1 MNIVSEKKN
10 SLEKRGQIYVS
21 IGLGF
26 CIASTEALRY
36 TSIWYLGS
44 AGSLWTTSI
53 KVFILLC
60 LFTFLLVLTKSRE
73 RPLYKSTALLIVIP
87 ILQTFAYI
95 WHYFRFFN
103 IESNVF
109 LHALES
115 TLIESSYFLYIIFVS
130 FFLTLNIKTAVQSL
144 LTGLIVAGTIQICIT
159 FVPAVPAFVLIL
171 LFTPLSCIFL
181 QAAIRS
187 KQSDEEWIASL
198 PESER
203 RLFED
208 EQQDSSGSTRP
219 EESEKQTTQLWQ
231 LYIAIALLS
240 LIVAAIHSQWLR
252 AQDMNITS
260 AMIQICAGVGTI
272 LASNLFLT
280 IRQRLE
286 DRDIVDILRIVI
298 LPVAI
303 GTLYIA
309 SLTTGSLVALSVIP
323 LNIIYVAVLFLSWIA
338 AFIYRS
344 KQMPLFVCVSAFFAK
359 KIGVV
364 AGLGVIRDLSQ
375 EAGPWVVTVFIAVV
389 LLLLVILSTI
399 HFIGSRKATSVKPS
413 APIAQGADFE
423 VLQSM
428 ACTKVG
434 DQYRLTPREKEVL
447 ELLVK
452 GRTANYIANTLF
464 ISNATAKTHIKHIYQ
479 KAGVQSKQALLDLID
494 TTLLGQ

>member
-1 MNIVSEKKN
+1 MNNGYRKKG
-10 SLEKRGQIYVS
+10 SLEKSGLIYVS

-26 CIASTEALRY
+26 CIASIEALRY

-44 AGSLWTTSI
+44 ASSLGTTSI
-53 KVFILLC
+53 KVALLIC
-60 LFTFLLVLTKSRE
+60 LFVFLLAMTKKKE
-73 RPLYKSTALLIVIP
+73 RPLYKNTVLLVAIP
-87 ILQTFAYI
+87 VLQTCAYI

-103 IESNVF
+103 IENSVF
-109 LHALES
+109 LRALEN
-115 TLIESSYFLYIIFVS
+115 TLIESSYFLYIIFIS

-144 LTGLIVAGTIQICIT
+144 LTGLIIAGTIQICIT
-159 FVPAVPAFVLIL
+159 FIPVVPAFVLIL
-171 LFTPLSCIFL
+171 LFAPLSCIFL
-181 QAAIRS
+181 RAAIRS
-187 KQSDEEWIASL
+187 KQSDEAWLASL

-203 RLFED
+203 RIFED
-208 EQQDSSGSTRP
+208 DQQDSSGFKYP
-219 EESEKQTTQLWQ
+219 AESEKQTTQLWQ

-240 LIVAAIHSQWLR
+240 LIVAAIHFQWLR

-280 IRQRLE
+280 VRRRLE

-303 GTLYIA
+303 GTLYLA
-309 SLTTGSLVALSVIP
+309 SMSSGSLVALSVIP

-338 AFIYRS
+338 PFVYRS
-344 KQMPLFVCVSAFFAK
+344 KQTPLFVCVSAFFAK

-375 EAGPWVVTVFIAVV
+375 ETGSWIVIFFIAAALILLVV
-389 LLLLVILSTI
+389 LSAI
-399 HFIGSRKATSVKPS
+399 HFISSRKATSAKLS
-413 APIAQGADFE
+413 APVSQGVDFE
-423 VLQSM
+423 ALQSM
-428 ACTKVG
+428 ACAKTG
-434 DQYRLTPREKEVL
+434 DQFRLTPREKEVL

-452 GRTANYIANTLF
+452 GRTASYIANTLF
-464 ISNATAKTHIKHIYQ
+464 ISNTTAKTHIKHIYQ

-494 TTLLGQ
+494 TTLLSQ